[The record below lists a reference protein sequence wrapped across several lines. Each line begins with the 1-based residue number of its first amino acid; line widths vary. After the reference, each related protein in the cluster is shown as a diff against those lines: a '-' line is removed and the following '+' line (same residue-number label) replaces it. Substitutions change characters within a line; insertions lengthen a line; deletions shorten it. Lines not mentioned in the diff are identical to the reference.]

1 MGGEGELG
9 QHRLTKN
16 DPRQI
21 AIVGVIDYESLGKI
35 RWLEQPCSKRK
46 TKDFH
51 WSHEQRRHWSPFM
64 IGVPK
69 RSV

>member
-35 RWLEQPCSKRK
+35 QWLEQPCSKRK

-51 WSHEQRRHWSPFM
+51 
-64 IGVPK
+64 
-69 RSV
+69 